1 MNAHARSVGERN
13 GEILSLRD
21 SRKTQDRWGKW
32 QERVADREGGR
43 GV

>member
-13 GEILSLRD
+13 REILSLRD
-21 SRKTQDRWGKW
+21 RGKPQDREGKW

-43 GV
+43 GM